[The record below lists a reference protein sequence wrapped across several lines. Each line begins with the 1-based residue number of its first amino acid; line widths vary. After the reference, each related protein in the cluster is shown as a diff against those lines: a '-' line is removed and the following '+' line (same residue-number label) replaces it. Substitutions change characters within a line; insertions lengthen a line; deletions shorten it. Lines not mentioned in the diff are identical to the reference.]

1 MPEPGNHQLL
11 QLRAGAARLPGRGDH
26 RVACTRA
33 IIIIITIIIII
44 ITGDVVVALEAGLAG
59 EVDQLAEV
67 VVLLGEDGDLPLERH
82 DQGLAGVL
90 GRQGLEEVL
99 KVTIRFTKSHYYS
112 LNVVKNI

>member
-1 MPEPGNHQLL
+1 MPEPGHHQLL

-26 RVACTRA
+26 RVACTRVI
-33 IIIIITIIIII
+33 IIIIITMII

-99 KVTIRFTKSHYYS
+99 KVTIRFTKSHHYS